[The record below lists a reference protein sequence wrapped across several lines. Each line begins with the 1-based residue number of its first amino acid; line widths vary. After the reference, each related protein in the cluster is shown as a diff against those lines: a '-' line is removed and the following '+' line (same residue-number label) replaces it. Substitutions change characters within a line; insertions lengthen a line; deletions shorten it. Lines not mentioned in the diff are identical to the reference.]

1 MDFVQLGQQIEAMF
15 KAEEVEF
22 ELLDE
27 LNEDG
32 GVWGFNIDED
42 VSGFLRCHYAEI
54 GPREPIVCISLSLGA
69 LGDYER
75 EDLLGL
81 LEMNGMLYSMQ
92 LTVMPELD
100 EHDIVLLQRSLPAEQ
115 FQVADFPRHIQ
126 DLVDVMDEY
135 FE

>member
-1 MDFVQLGQQIEAMF
+1 MRLQPVQ
-15 KAEEVEF
+15 
-22 ELLDE
+22 
-27 LNEDG
+27 
-32 GVWGFNIDED
+32 
-42 VSGFLRCHYAEI
+42 
-54 GPREPIVCISLSLGA
+54 SLGA

>member
-15 KAEEVEF
+15 KTEEVEA
-22 ELLDE
+22 ELLGE

-32 GVWGFNIDED
+32 GIWGFNIDED
-42 VSGFLRCHYAEI
+42 ISGFLRCHYAEI

-75 EDLLGL
+75 DDLLGL

-92 LTVMPELD
+92 LTVMPELAD
-100 EHDIVLLQRSLPAEQ
+100 QEIVLLQRGMPAKQ
-115 FQVADFPRHIQ
+115 FQPADFPRHIQ
-126 DLVDVMDEY
+126 ELVDVMDEY